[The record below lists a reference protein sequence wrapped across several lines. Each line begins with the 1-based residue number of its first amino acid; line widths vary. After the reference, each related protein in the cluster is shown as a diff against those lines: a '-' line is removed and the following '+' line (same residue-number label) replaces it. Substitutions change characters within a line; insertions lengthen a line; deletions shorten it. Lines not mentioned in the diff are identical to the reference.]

1 VSSMLQC
8 GAMCCSMLRCV
19 AACFRVLQRCD
30 SERSR
35 EHCPRTY
42 TYTTRLSLA
51 LATCLISLL
60 YPLLSHANALEHTR
74 IQLLIHVYNSS
85 ISCSHDICNLCVLS
99 PSLTRKCAR
108 TNTYTTPLSL
118 AFTISIIF
126 LLYPVLSNAKA
137 LAHTHIQL
145 LIHVYNS
152 SISCSHDIF
161 NLCVLSP
168 SLTRKCARKHVHN
181 SSISCFYNFY
191 YFFALPCALTRKCTC
206 TYTYTTPLFLA
217 LATILISWLCLLLS
231 HANALAHTRIQLFY
245 LLLLRLHYGVATISR
260 LLKIIVVFCRILS
273 LL

>member
-1 VSSMLQC
+1 MATVTASARVSSMLQC

-137 LAHTHIQL
+137 LAYTYTTPHTRIQL
-145 LIHVYNS
+145 LYLLLSRYFQSLCSIPFSHTQMCSQTRTQLLYLLLLQLLLFFCSTLCSHTQMHLHIHVYNS
-152 SISCSHDIF
+152 SISCSRDHSD
-161 NLCVLSP
+161 LVAV
-168 SLTRKCARKHVHN
+168 SLAFTRKCARTH
-181 SSISCFYNFY
+181 
-191 YFFALPCALTRKCTC
+191 
-206 TYTYTTPLFLA
+206 TYTT
-217 LATILISWLCLLLS
+217 LLS
-231 HANALAHTRIQLFY
+231 VAL
-245 LLLLRLHYGVATISR
+245 TIALWR
-260 LLKIIVVFCRILS
+260 GYD
-273 LL
+273 